1 MLIYVNCLTI
11 NFVNKKIKM
20 IKICRKGKKVLPYRK
35 KQSRQKMTNYFASDE
50 LFCPL
55 FFLPTIIFTDDEL
68 SPTNILTD
76 IFLQTRTFSI
86 F

>member
-50 LFCPL
+50 LFCPQFFYGRL
-55 FFLPTIIFTDDEL
+55 FLPTMNFYRR
-68 SPTNILTD
+68 
-76 IFLQTRTFSI
+76 IFLPTFFTNKNI
-86 F
+86 